1 MEQNIR
7 QESEYKLLRNPFP
20 GDLPNPEIKLRSPE
34 LQMDS
39 LPAEP
44 QGMTKNTG
52 VGGLSLLQQ
61 TFPMQ
66 ESNRSLL
73 HCRQILYQLSYQGSP
88 IQGPSKAQFKYHLF
102 HNISPSSSV
111 KFVFFLSI
119 LFFFNFCLFL
129 AVLGLCCWVGFSRV
143 VMSGGYSS
151 CGAQAS
157 HYSGLSW
164 FGAQAP
170 GHTVGFSSC
179 SSWGLEHRLDSCGPG
194 A

>member
-1 MEQNIR
+1 MYLAGFSVQGFSR
-7 QESEYKLLRNPFP
+7 QEHWSGLQCPPP

-88 IQGPSKAQFKYHLF
+88 IEKQRKISELKYDVMKL
-102 HNISPSSSV
+102 
-111 KFVFFLSI
+111 
-119 LFFFNFCLFL
+119 
-129 AVLGLCCWVGFSRV
+129 GFSKLIRLF
-143 VMSGGYSS
+143 SY
-151 CGAQAS
+151 
-157 HYSGLSW
+157 GLS
-164 FGAQAP
+164 
-170 GHTVGFSSC
+170 SKS
-179 SSWGLEHRLDSCGPG
+179 LE
-194 A
+194 

>member
-1 MEQNIR
+1 MEQNVR

-52 VGGLSLLQQ
+52 VDGLSLLQQ

-88 IQGPSKAQFKYHLF
+88 IEKQRKISELKYDVMKL
-102 HNISPSSSV
+102 
-111 KFVFFLSI
+111 
-119 LFFFNFCLFL
+119 
-129 AVLGLCCWVGFSRV
+129 GFSKLIRLF
-143 VMSGGYSS
+143 SY
-151 CGAQAS
+151 
-157 HYSGLSW
+157 GLS
-164 FGAQAP
+164 
-170 GHTVGFSSC
+170 SKS
-179 SSWGLEHRLDSCGPG
+179 LE
-194 A
+194 